1 MKFSKALTVALMLV
15 LVAASV
21 LAGPQTKGKKAA
33 QKKVTVTLVRW
44 PYT

>member
-1 MKFSKALTVALMLV
+1 MKFSKTWTVSLMLA
-15 LVAASV
+15 LVAAS
-21 LAGPQTKGKKAA
+21 AWAAPQTKSKKAA